1 MRVWGICRR
10 WHQDV
15 DGHGRIEVL
24 ETEQT
29 EAISRKRGDILIDKT
44 PLYFGALLHDVGKV
58 VIRGSSAKGTHF
70 QLGASFLADEI
81 APLNSDYESEEGRR
95 VIEQVRY
102 HHAGEIR
109 SAGDLADDSL
119 AFVTYFADNISAG
132 MDRKEEGAEGQAFGF
147 DWSANLRKVFNILN
161 GHSDD
166 NVVEH
171 EDYNALRERLKRC
184 LVDTKICSSEVDS
197 LLNLLEA
204 TTSTVPSS
212 TNTSELMDISLYD
225 HAKTTA
231 GIAACVYDY
240 LNDCGISNYR
250 KALFDA
256 KEASSYCEKPMFLL
270 CSCDMSGIQSFIY
283 NISGSGAL
291 KQLRAR
297 SLYLEV
303 LLEHVIDEL
312 LRRLGLCRA
321 NLLYAGGGHAYLL
334 LPNTDGVKA
343 ALLSFWE
350 EVNAWLVDRYRT
362 DLYMASAW
370 VECSA
375 YDLKNEGDDKQRYP
389 NLYRRL
395 SEKLSEVKASRYSAE
410 VIRGLNFGVAG
421 NYDHSRECSECHRS
435 DILVGDESKKCPLC
449 ASLGLISNDLVKR
462 DVFVVIPNQEGN
474 DGELSKSFDLPF
486 GCRLLMYSR
495 DEYLSKKPKAV
506 RIYTKQWDMGE
517 KLATHVWMGDYTAP
531 TSEDRF
537 KSYSEQGVTLEPG
550 SGIKRLGVLRAD
562 VDDLGAAFVSGFP
575 AEKLSIS
582 RTATFSRALSYF
594 FKNKINDVLE
604 EGGYQVQI
612 IYSGGDDLFIVG
624 NWSDVI
630 YAAIGIRQALD
641 EFTGNGSLTISAGI
655 GMFDEKYPIARMA
668 AETGKL
674 EDAAKMYVDEANPKK
689 RKNAVALWSDQ
700 MVFGWDELIS
710 VVMPRVQELRE
721 LFGENE
727 KGKAFIYKMISLL
740 RNFNDVSSAP
750 RLAYLLARSFEANG
764 ANGSGA
770 CKRFYDWAWD
780 KEERRCLIAALEW
793 YVYSIRE
800 RG

>member
-1 MRVWGICRR
+1 M
-10 WHQDV
+10 
-15 DGHGRIEVL
+15 
-24 ETEQT
+24 
-29 EAISRKRGDILIDKT
+29 IDKT
-44 PLYFGALLHDVGKV
+44 SLYFGALLHDVGKV
-58 VIRGSSAKGTHF
+58 VIRGSSAKGTHS

-102 HHAGEIR
+102 HHARAIK
-109 SAGDLADDSL
+109 SAGSLADDSL

-147 DWSANLRKVFNILN
+147 DWNANLRKVFNILN

-166 NVVEH
+166 NVVKH

-184 LVDTKICSSEVDS
+184 LADTKICSSDVDS
-197 LLNLLEA
+197 LLHLLEA

-240 LNDCGISNYR
+240 LDDFGISNYR

-256 KEASSYCEKPMFLL
+256 KESSSYYEKPMFLL

-303 LLEHVIDEL
+303 LLEHVVDEL
-312 LRRLGLCRA
+312 LKRLGLCRA

-334 LPNTDGVKA
+334 LPNTEGVKA
-343 ALLSFWE
+343 VLTSFWE

-410 VIRGLNFGVAG
+410 VIRKLNFDTISKT
-421 NYDHSRECSECHRS
+421 DHSRECTECHRS
-435 DILVGDESKKCPLC
+435 DLLVDESGKCPLC

-462 DVFVVIPNQEGN
+462 DVFVVMASKDGS
-474 DGELSKSFDLPF
+474 DGEQSKSFDLPF
-486 GCRLLMYSR
+486 GCRLLMYSH
-495 DEYLSKKPKAV
+495 DEYRAKKPKAV

-517 KLATHVWMGDYTAP
+517 ALATHVWMGDYTAQ

-537 KSYSEQGVTLEPG
+537 KSYSEQGITLEAG

-582 RTATFSRALSYF
+582 RTATFSRALSYY
-594 FKNKINDVLE
+594 FKGKINDVLE

-630 YAAIGIRQALD
+630 YAAVAIRQALD

-655 GMFDEKYPIARMA
+655 GMFDAKYPIARMA
-668 AETGKL
+668 AETGEL
-674 EDAAKMYVDEANPKK
+674 EDAAKMYVDEADPTK

-700 MVFGWDELIS
+700 AVFGWDELIS
-710 VVMPRVQELRE
+710 VVMPRVQELKE
-721 LFGENE
+721 LFGQNE

-740 RNFNDVSSAP
+740 RNFDDVSSAP
-750 RLAYLLARSFEANG
+750 RLAYLLARSFEAG
-764 ANGSGA
+764 GENGSAA
-770 CKRFYDWAWD
+770 CKRFYDWAWN
-780 KEERRCLIAALEW
+780 KEERRCLVAALEW